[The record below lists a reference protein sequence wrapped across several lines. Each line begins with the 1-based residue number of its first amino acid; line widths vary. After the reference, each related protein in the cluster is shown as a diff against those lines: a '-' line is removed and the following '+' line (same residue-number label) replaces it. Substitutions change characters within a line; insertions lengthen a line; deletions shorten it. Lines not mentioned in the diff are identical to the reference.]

1 MQKQNILNTLD
12 EIWLSLGDLQ
22 EKHLEIQDLLIAKGV
37 EQTEVQKLIQ
47 DLRQSHKQSVMKIL
61 NLRTEL
67 ENN

>member
-12 EIWLSLGDLQ
+12 DIWLSLGNLQ
-22 EKHLEIQDLLIAKGV
+22 EKHLEIQDLLIANGV

-47 DLRQSHKQSVMKIL
+47 ELRQSHKQSVTKLL

-67 ENN
+67 EKG

>member
-12 EIWLSLGDLQ
+12 DIWLSLGNLQ
-22 EKHLEIQDLLIAKGV
+22 EKHLEIQDLLVANGV

-47 DLRQSHKQSVMKIL
+47 ELRQSHKQSVTKLL

-67 ENN
+67 EKG